1 MQHKIIVSNYLLLT
15 PKRPKWLN
23 EEEKS
28 PMTMTKG
35 RPATHSAES
44 AEAKDAD
51 DSRPLE
57 AFP

>member
-1 MQHKIIVSNYLLLT
+1 MQHEIIVSNYLLLT
-15 PKRPKWLN
+15 EKRPNWLN

-28 PMTMTKG
+28 PMTKG
-35 RPATHSAES
+35 RPATHSAVS
-44 AEAKDAD
+44 AGAKDAD

>member
-1 MQHKIIVSNYLLLT
+1 MQHEIIVSNYLLLT
-15 PKRPKWLN
+15 AKRPKWLN

-28 PMTMTKG
+28 PMIKG
-35 RPATHSAES
+35 RPAKHSTAS
-44 AEAKDAD
+44 AGAKDAD